1 MAAAPF
7 KEQGDTSFNFGIRLL
22 FFADNILQAFY
33 IRATGVSAR
42 DYKKKNISVSL
53 HKVERR
59 PGPHA
64 GKCVH
69 TSPIS
74 RAAR

>member
-7 KEQGDTSFNFGIRLL
+7 KEQGDTSFNFAIKLP